1 MTDLGGRFADEE
13 GERKTALSHDPL
25 ARLQAPASADAR
37 DDFWHR
43 LISALRGRAD
53 LLALLC
59 AVLAAGLL
67 SWPLLDRPVL
77 HLPEVA
83 ETGDEVAA
91 LTVHPMMQDGVATL
105 PDWAGLFDA
114 YHFETTLRDVSIR
127 CNFGLPIDARVDRYL
142 HAPLSEGTTIHVFL
156 VNPGKC
162 PQL

>member
-1 MTDLGGRFADEE
+1 MPEIVTRICGCGC
-13 GERKTALSHDPL
+13 
-25 ARLQAPASADAR
+25 LQAPTATGAR
-37 DDFWHR
+37 DDVWHR
-43 LISALRGRAD
+43 LISSLRGRAD
-53 LLALLC
+53 LLAALC
-59 AVLAAGLL
+59 AVLAAALVA
-67 SWPLLDRPVL
+67 WPLLDRPSL

-91 LTVHPMMQDGVATL
+91 LTVRPMMEDGIAKL

-127 CNFGLPIDARVDRYL
+127 CNFGLPIDARIDRYL

-162 PQL
+162 PRL